1 MAEWKGARDMENEK
15 ISFSQYFDSRSRRP
29 QEVVLPLHD
38 ESLSLLTELARADG
52 VSGTTE
58 YMRSIAL
65 QRSLDRFTEIMRIRG
80 GDTVQA
86 QLHLSAGQLKDR
98 SLFLFSDTLVELGNI
113 ERKFCCSE
121 TILLETAIKQ
131 SAQDHGIVP
140 V

>member
-1 MAEWKGARDMENEK
+1 MVDEK
-15 ISFSQYFDSRSRRP
+15 ASFKQYFEGRSRRP
-29 QEVVLPLHD
+29 QEVVVPLHD
-38 ESLSLLTELARADG
+38 ESLSLLTQLAMAEG

-65 QRSLDRFTEIMRIRG
+65 QRSLDRFTELMRIRG

-98 SLFLFSDTLVELGNI
+98 SLCLFTDTLSELGQI
-113 ERKFCCSE
+113 ERKFHCSE

-131 SAQDHGIVP
+131 AAQDYGIVP